1 MTKVALFADIHANL
15 PAYQACLRH
24 AHILG
29 ARYAWNLGD
38 FIGYGAF
45 PNQVIES
52 SIRHNVLSIAG
63 NYDLKA
69 FKVYKNPAQ
78 VKNPLKRLAFLWAYQ
93 QLTPQNRAYLLH
105 LPKERRILFKGWKIL
120 FTHGSPASNKEHL
133 SSATPLERLK
143 ELCRL
148 TNAQVILCGHSHQ
161 AFVRR
166 VNDVLFINPGSVG
179 RSDDGNPRASYAIL
193 NIKNQEI
200 SVTFHQLSYPV
211 ARSIREIDKFNLPH
225 EFAEMIRQG
234 KSLDQITQNE

>member
-24 AHILG
+24 AHALG

-63 NYDLKA
+63 NYDLKT
-69 FKVYKNPAQ
+69 FKVHKNPAQ

-105 LPKERRILFKGWKIL
+105 LPKERRIIFKGWKIL

-133 SSATPLERLK
+133 SPATPPERLK
-143 ELCRL
+143 ELSRL
-148 TNAQVILCGHSHQ
+148 TKAKVILCGHSHQ
-161 AFVRR
+161 AFMQQ

-179 RSDDGNPRASYAIL
+179 RSDDGNPQASYAIL

-200 SVTFHQLSYPV
+200 RVTHYRISYPIS
-211 ARSIREIDKFNLPH
+211 RCISEIDKYNLPH
-225 EFAEMIRQG
+225 EFAEMVLQG
-234 KSLDQITQNE
+234 RSLDQITLNE